1 MKLLEPLTI
10 RGMTLPNRVIVPA
23 MVTRLADE
31 EGWVTAD
38 IIDRYV
44 RYARGEV
51 GLIVVEAM
59 AVHHARSGPLLRLS
73 DDRFIPGLAEMVTRV
88 HAASESRIVP
98 QIIHFPKISRSGWRQ
113 TIDLLS
119 EADIDLIVEQFG
131 DAARR
136 ARQAGFDGV
145 EVHAAH
151 AYTLSSF
158 LSRRNTRRDAYGG
171 TLEGRLH
178 MVGRVMETIRAKAG
192 DDFPVAI
199 RFLADEYIKDGY
211 TIPEA
216 KLIALG
222 LAQMGFDYISLSVGG
237 KFEDVEHQPGK
248 VPDPYSGYSGDR
260 CMPGAWYP
268 PALHA
273 GLAGEI
279 KAFINAKGFRVPVA
293 AAGKMSDPADAE
305 RALVDGQADLVG
317 IARGLLAD
325 PDWVRKLRLGQPER
339 LIKCD
344 YCNVCKHLDAA
355 HKKVFCYLWP
365 KGSLQAPPDE
375 PDRKAPAWGADGG
388 GLSLR
393 LVDGAVELSW
403 SKAEGAARYD
413 VYRAADDGEVSVEDA
428 VKVTSWTDATV
439 LAGLRYRYYVRACG
453 PAGQPGVPSNQVTVE
468 PPLPDFRRKNRD
480 MESAAVISAG

>member
-1 MKLLEPLTI
+1 MKLLEPLII

-31 EGWVTAD
+31 EGWVTED
-38 IIDRYV
+38 IVGRYV
-44 RYARGEV
+44 RYAQGRV

-59 AVHHARSGPLLRLS
+59 AVHHFRSGPLLRLS
-73 DDRFIPGLAEMVTRV
+73 EDRFIPGLAAMVDRV
-88 HAASESRIVP
+88 HAASDSKIVP
-98 QIIHFPKISRSGWRQ
+98 QIIHFPKISKSGWRQ

-119 EADIDLIVEQFG
+119 VAEIDLIVEQFG

-158 LSRRNTRRDAYGG
+158 LSRRNSRRDDYGG

-178 MVGRVMETIRAKAG
+178 MVGRVMDNIRAKAG
-192 DDFPVAI
+192 EDFPVGI

-216 KLIALG
+216 KLIGLR
-222 LAQMGFDYISLSVGG
+222 LAQLGFDYLSLSVGG

-273 GLAGEI
+273 GLAAEI

-305 RALVDGQADLVG
+305 QALAEGQADLIG

-325 PDWVRKLRLGQPER
+325 PDWVKKVQEGQPER
-339 LIKCD
+339 LIRCD

-365 KGSLQAPPDE
+365 KGSLQAPADE
-375 PDRKAPAWGADGG
+375 PLAAAPQWGADGG
-388 GLSLR
+388 GLAVR
-393 LVDGAVELSW
+393 LVDGAAELTW
-403 SKAEGAARYD
+403 SKADGAARYD
-413 VYRAADDGEVSVEDA
+413 VYRAADDGEVRVEDA
-428 VKVTSWTDATV
+428 VKVTSWTDSGI
-439 LAGLRYRYYVRACG
+439 LGGLRYHYYVRACG
-453 PAGQPGVPSNQVTVE
+453 PAGQPGVPSNQVIIE
-468 PPLPDFRRKNRD
+468 PPPPDPRRQRQ
-480 MESAAVISAG
+480 AAAALS